1 MNNHDVDSNFQREAI
16 KLNLLSLG
24 IFIIYQR

>member
-16 KLNLLSLG
+16 KLNLLSLD

>member
-1 MNNHDVDSNFQREAI
+1 MNNHDVDSNFQREVI